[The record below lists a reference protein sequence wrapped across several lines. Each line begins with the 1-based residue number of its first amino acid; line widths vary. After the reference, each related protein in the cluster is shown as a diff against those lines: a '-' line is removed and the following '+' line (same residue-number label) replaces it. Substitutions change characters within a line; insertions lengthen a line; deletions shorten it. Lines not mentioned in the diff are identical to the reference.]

1 MRSNEILKEVL
12 KELRAVSAKFDELLE
27 RPGDDVMF
35 YMIGG
40 DINKKLDKIIKLLSG
55 DTDS

>member
-27 RPGDDVMF
+27 QPGDDVII
-35 YMIGG
+35 YMVGG
-40 DINKKLDKIIKLLSG
+40 DISKKLDKIIKLLS
-55 DTDS
+55 DDAD